1 MKDLIQSLIYI
12 QQNLI
17 VPKDQFNSFGKYNY
31 RSLESILA
39 AIKPLL
45 RSQNCGIRFEDEV
58 IELGGRTFLKTTL
71 YFFNDKGETITTSA
85 IAEHTATKT
94 GMDAA
99 QITGAASSYARKYAM
114 NAMFAIDDT
123 KDVDSDSYH
132 REQTKPLPEEP
143 AKKAPTRRTRTTS
156 APAQASTPTAKDP
169 RYAAIEAA
177 LAKVNDIDSLIELYE
192 QHRMEVENNPD
203 IKAMFSRRKQEI
215 HKSTV
220 ITF

>member
-12 QQNLI
+12 QQHLI

-71 YFFNDKGETITTSA
+71 YFFNDKGDTITTSA

-123 KDVDSDSYH
+123 KDVDSDSYI
-132 REQTKPLPEEP
+132 REQTKPLPEEQT
-143 AKKAPTRRTRTTS
+143 KKAPTRRARTTS
-156 APAQASTPTAKDP
+156 ASAQATTPSAQDP
-169 RYAAIEAA
+169 RYAAIETA

>member
-1 MKDLIQSLIYI
+1 MKDLLKSLIYI
-12 QQNLI
+12 QQHLTA
-17 VPKDQFNSFGKYNY
+17 PKSEYKSFGKYNY

-45 RSQNCGIRFEDEV
+45 RNQNCGIRFQDEV

-71 YFFNDKGETITTSA
+71 YFFNDKGETISTSA
-85 IAEHTATKT
+85 LAEHTATKT

-99 QITGAASSYARKYAM
+99 QITGSASSYARKYAM
-114 NAMFAIDDT
+114 NALFAIDDT
-123 KDVDSDSYH
+123 KDADSNQYQS
-132 REQTKPLPEEP
+132 QAKLPEEP
-143 AKKAPTRRTRTTS
+143 AQKAPARRTTRNNTATAAAS
-156 APAQASTPTAKDP
+156 APTKSQDP
-169 RYAAIEAA
+169 RYAAIESA
-177 LAKVNDIDSLIELYE
+177 LSKVNDIDSLIELYE

>member
-1 MKDLIQSLIYI
+1 M
-12 QQNLI
+12 
-17 VPKDQFNSFGKYNY
+17 PKDQFNSFGKYNY